1 MDRLLTLEGMDDLD
15 AVSWR
20 ETGIR
25 NWARDCGFVMTQEDG
40 LYNLWLS
47 SPRTR
52 VLVNVELDEVE
63 GYLSTL

>member
-1 MDRLLTLEGMDDLD
+1 MGRRLTLEVMDETD

-25 NWARDCGFVMTQEDG
+25 NWARDCGFVMTHEDG

-52 VLVNVELDEVE
+52 VLMKVELDEVE

>member
-1 MDRLLTLEGMDDLD
+1 MDDYD

-20 ETGIR
+20 ETGVR
-25 NWARDCGFVMTQEDG
+25 NWARDCGFVMTQADG

-52 VLVNVELDEVE
+52 VLVNVELDDVE
-63 GYLSTL
+63 AYLGSI